1 VTIIDTLGP
10 GSTLVGDYKII
21 RVLGSGGFGN
31 TYLAMDHNLNREV
44 AIKEFFPRDIAF
56 REDQTTV
63 SIKSPRFQDNFKWGL
78 ERFVQEAKLLA
89 KFRHPNIV
97 RVFRTFE
104 ANHTSYI
111 VLDFVRGPNVETWLQ
126 RLNRQPTQQ
135 ELDELVA
142 PLTDALALLH
152 EAGVLHRDIKPAN
165 ICIREETGDPVLL
178 DFGASKYSMSEM
190 TGTTAAIVSRGYSP
204 YEAYAA
210 DSKQQGAWTD
220 IYALG
225 ATVYRALT
233 GGSPPEATERRL
245 NDTIVPLRSQR
256 LPGLRPEFLAAVDWA
271 LTVQP
276 RARPQ
281 SIAEWQPRLLAGSGA
296 ASNWQARRLQGGG
309 SYVGEEASGARSKA
323 TVPMPGTAAA
333 RPSRRRTVAL
343 AFVLLLLLGGGTL
356 AMWQIQEQQREEI
369 RRQDEARRNTEAEA
383 QRLAEARKQAEE
395 DARRRAEANRADEE
409 RRQSRKAAEEE
420 RQAAIKAAAAK
431 AEQEE
436 AERQAKKREQQEE
449 RQAAIRAAAAKAEQE
464 EAERQAK
471 KREQQ
476 EERQAAIKAAAAKAE
491 QEEAERQ
498 AKKREQQEERGSAAK
513 AATAARAAAAA
524 EPDER
529 PRNRKREPEKRVERK
544 RSISQGSSSPR
555 SAPSG
560 QAPAITGIR

>member
-1 VTIIDTLGP
+1 VSIIDTLGP

-63 SIKSPRFQDNFKWGL
+63 SIKSPRFEDNFRWGL

-126 RLNRQPTQQ
+126 RLNRRPTQQ

-165 ICIREETGDPVLL
+165 ICIREETGDAVLL

-281 SIAEWQPRLLAGSGA
+281 SIAEWQPRLLAGSEVA
-296 ASNWQARRLQGGG
+296 TTSSWQARRLQGGG
-309 SYVGEEASGARSKA
+309 AYVGGEASGARSKA
-323 TVPMPGTAAA
+323 TVPMSERATA

-343 AFVLLLLLGGGTL
+343 ALVLLLLLGGGTL

-383 QRLAEARKQAEE
+383 QRLAEARRQAEE
-395 DARRRAEANRADEE
+395 DARRRNETNRAEEE
-409 RRQSRKAAEEE
+409 RRQARKAAE
-420 RQAAIKAAAAK
+420 
-431 AEQEE
+431 
-436 AERQAKKREQQEE
+436 EE

-464 EAERQAK
+464 EADRQAK

-491 QEEAERQ
+491 QEEADRQ
-498 AKKREQQEERGSAAK
+498 AKKREQQEERQAAIKAAAAKAEQEEADRQAKKEERDAAAK
-513 AATAARAAAAA
+513 AAAAARAAAAA

-529 PRNRKREPEKRVERK
+529 RRKREPEKRVERK

-555 SAPSG
+555 SSPSG
-560 QAPAITGIR
+560 QTPTITGIR

>member
-1 VTIIDTLGP
+1 VTVIDTTLIDTLSP
-10 GSTLVGDYKII
+10 GSTLVGDYEII

-31 TYLAMDHNLNREV
+31 TYLAMDRNLNREV

-63 SIKSPRFQDNFKWGL
+63 SIKSPKFEDNFNWGL

-111 VLDFVRGPNVETWLQ
+111 VLDYVRGPNVEIWLQ
-126 RLNRQPTQQ
+126 RLKRRPTQQ

-152 EAGVLHRDIKPAN
+152 EAKVLHRDIKPAN

-225 ATVYRALT
+225 ATLYRALT
-233 GGSPPEATERRL
+233 DGPPPEATERLL

-276 RARPQ
+276 RARPK
-281 SIAEWQPRLLAGSGA
+281 SIAEWQPRLLAGSEA
-296 ASNWQARRLQGGG
+296 ANRSWQARRLQDG
-309 SYVGEEASGARSKA
+309 SYVGGEASGARSKA
-323 TVPMPGTAAA
+323 TVRISEAAA
-333 RPSRRRTVAL
+333 GRPSRSRSVAL
-343 AFVLLLLLGGGTL
+343 AFLLLLVLGGGAV
-356 AMWQIQEQQREEI
+356 AMWQIQEQQRGDI
-369 RRQDEARRNTEAEA
+369 RRQDEARRHLEAEA
-383 QRLAEARKQAEE
+383 QRLAEARRQAEEDARRRTETNRAEE
-395 DARRRAEANRADEE
+395 DARRRAEIKR
-409 RRQSRKAAEEE
+409 AEEE
-420 RQAAIKAAAAK
+420 ARRAEEETRRAEQDARK
-431 AEQEE
+431 AEQEARKAEQE
-436 AERQAKKREQQEE
+436 ARRAEQEAARQAKKREQEH
-449 RQAAIRAAAAKAEQE
+449 EQE
-464 EAERQAK
+464 QRD
-471 KREQQ
+471 
-476 EERQAAIKAAAAKAE
+476 AAKAAAAAD
-491 QEEAERQ
+491 A
-498 AKKREQQEERGSAAK
+498 
-513 AATAARAAAAA
+513 
-524 EPDER
+524 DER
-529 PRNRKREPEKRVERK
+529 PRKRVKPTAVER
-544 RSISQGSSSPR
+544 RVGSSGSGGQRQP
-555 SAPSG
+555 SSG
-560 QAPAITGIR
+560 QTPTITGIR

>member
-1 VTIIDTLGP
+1 VAIIDTLGP

-31 TYLAMDHNLNREV
+31 TYLATDHNLNREV

-63 SIKSPRFQDNFKWGL
+63 SIKSPKFEGNFKWGL
-78 ERFVQEAKLLA
+78 DRFVQEAKLLA

-111 VLDFVRGPNVETWLQ
+111 VLDYVRGPNVEAWLQ
-126 RLNRQPTQQ
+126 RLKRRPTQQ

-152 EAGVLHRDIKPAN
+152 EAKVLHRDIKPAN

-225 ATVYRALT
+225 ATVYRALMD
-233 GGSPPEATERRL
+233 GPPPEATERLL
-245 NDTIVPLRSQR
+245 NDTIVPLRSER
-256 LPGLRPEFLAAVDWA
+256 LPGLRPEFLAAVDAA
-271 LTVQP
+271 LAVRP

-281 SIAEWQPRLLAGSGA
+281 SVAEWQPRLLAGSETA
-296 ASNWQARRLQGGG
+296 ARSWQARGLQSSGG
-309 SYVGEEASGARSKA
+309 YVGGEVSGVRSKA
-323 TVPMPGTAAA
+323 TVRMSQPGKA
-333 RPSRRRTVAL
+333 RTSRRSAVAL
-343 AFVLLLLLGGGTL
+343 AFVMVLLLGGGTF
-356 AMWQIQEQQREEI
+356 AMWHMQEQQKQEEV
-369 RRQDEARRNTEAEA
+369 RRQDEARRNAEAEA
-383 QRLAEARKQAEE
+383 QRLAEARRQAEE
-395 DARRRAEANRADEE
+395 DARRRTDAASKADQAKQ
-409 RRQSRKAAEEE
+409 RAEEDRQAALRAAAAKAEQEEADRQAKRREQQEKREAAAAAAAAKAEQEEAE
-420 RQAAIKAAAAK
+420 RQARRREQQEKAAAA

-436 AERQAKKREQQEE
+436 AERQAKKREQQEKKRE
-449 RQAAIRAAAAKAEQE
+449 AAAAV
-464 EAERQAK
+464 
-471 KREQQ
+471 
-476 EERQAAIKAAAAKAE
+476 
-491 QEEAERQ
+491 
-498 AKKREQQEERGSAAK
+498 
-513 AATAARAAAAA
+513 

-529 PRNRKREPEKRVERK
+529 PKKRESERK
-544 RSISQGSSSPR
+544 PAVAKRSTTQGSAGQR

-560 QAPAITGIR
+560 GGGGTPTITGIR